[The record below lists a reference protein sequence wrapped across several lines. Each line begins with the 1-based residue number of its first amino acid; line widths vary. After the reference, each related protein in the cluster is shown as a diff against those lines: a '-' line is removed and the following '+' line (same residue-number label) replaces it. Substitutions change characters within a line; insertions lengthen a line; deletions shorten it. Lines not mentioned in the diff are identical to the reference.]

1 MQASLAARAQVLEVE
16 LTDSQLWDQL
26 NVKRIASRR
35 GRFMNSEQT
44 GVRDEACFQLAA
56 RSMCLICAKLI
67 SYP

>member
-16 LTDSQLWDQL
+16 LTDTQL
-26 NVKRIASRR
+26 NVKRSAWRR
-35 GRFMNSEQT
+35 APFMNSEQT
-44 GVRDEACFQLAA
+44 GVRDEACLQLAA